1 MNFNNLSN
9 YSSNIYSQ
17 NGEDGIISEI
27 LKRLNLNQK
36 QYWCVEFGAWDGIYC
51 SNTFAL
57 VERNNWNAIYIEGD
71 KEKYNDL
78 LETSKKFKNITSV
91 NKFVESDKNHKNSLD
106 NILTNT
112 LLPNDFEILSI
123 DVDSNDLAI
132 FNEYEGRPKIVVI
145 EINSSI
151 PPGILQWHNGKK
163 FVGNSF
169 SSTLKVAKD
178 KGYTF
183 VCHTGNM
190 IFVRNDMI
198 SKLDLDESAI
208 KYPERLFRDDW
219 IRISKSDK
227 RKESFLSKIKN
238 KIKKISKLLISNI
251 LIMKRY

>member
-1 MNFNNLSN
+1 M
-9 YSSNIYSQ
+9 
-17 NGEDGIISEI
+17 
-27 LKRLNLNQK
+27 
-36 QYWCVEFGAWDGIYC
+36 
-51 SNTFAL
+51 
-57 VERNNWNAIYIEGD
+57 
-71 KEKYNDL
+71 
-78 LETSKKFKNITSV
+78 
-91 NKFVESDKNHKNSLD
+91 
-106 NILTNT
+106 
-112 LLPNDFEILSI
+112 PNDFEILSI

-163 FVGNSF
+163 FIGNSF

-219 IRISKSDK
+219 IRITKSDK